1 MILCANPKA
10 QYLAHKQEID
20 DAVNRVLE
28 SGRYILG
35 DEVGSFEEEFA
46 AFLGVKHSVGVG
58 NGTEA
63 LHLALVACGV
73 GDGDEVATVSHT
85 AVATVAAIEM
95 AGASPVFVDID
106 PVTYNMDPEYLKKA
120 ITSKTKAVIPVHL
133 YGHPAPMEEILAI
146 AREYN
151 LCVIEDCAQA
161 HGATYLGKRV
171 GSFGDM
177 ACFSFY
183 PTKNLGAL
191 GDGGMVA
198 TNDDKLAEN
207 ARLLREYGWKERYVS
222 HVYGWNTRLDEIQ
235 AAILRVKLNYIDTD
249 NAARARHARSYCEGL
264 SGASSSLVLP
274 IARQGARHVYHLF
287 VIRIRDRDS
296 LLKFLGE
303 KGIGAAVHYPVPVH
317 QQPAFEGFGGALSQT
332 ERVAK
337 EILSLPMYPELTED
351 EIHSTIGAV
360 REFLIK

>member
-1 MILCANPKA
+1 
-10 QYLAHKQEID
+10 LAHKQEID

-35 DEVGSFEEEFA
+35 DEVRAFEEEFA
-46 AFLGVKHSVGVG
+46 AYLGVSHSVGVG

-63 LHLALVACGV
+63 LHLAIEACGL

-85 AVATVAAIEM
+85 AVATVAAIEL
-95 AGASPVFVDID
+95 AGTRPVFVDID
-106 PVTYNMDPEYLKKA
+106 PVTYNMDPEFLKKA

-146 AREYN
+146 ARDYN
-151 LCVIEDCAQA
+151 LYVIEDCAQA
-161 HGATYLGKRV
+161 HGATYRGKRV

-207 ARLLREYGWKERYVS
+207 TRLLREYGWKDRYVS
-222 HVYGWNTRLDEIQ
+222 HVPGLNTRLDEIQ
-235 AAILRVKLNYIDTD
+235 AAILRVKLNYIDAD
-249 NAARARHARSYCEGL
+249 NAVRARHARSYCEGL
-264 SGASSSLVLP
+264 TKACSSLVLP
-274 IARQGARHVYHLF
+274 AAREGATHVYHLF
-287 VIRIRDRDS
+287 VIRVRDRDS
-296 LLKFLGE
+296 LLDFLGK
-303 KGIGAAVHYPVPVH
+303 KGIGAAIHYPVPVH
-317 QQPAFEGFGGALSQT
+317 QQPAYNGFGGELSQT

-351 EIHSTIGAV
+351 QIHSTIDAV
-360 REFLIK
+360 REFLEK